1 MKGTP
6 KARRKYGLQTV
17 NGFGSRGSC
26 PVEYPRNEGPARRP
40 AMRVLRADNCPS
52 DLRRGVYDRVAIFG
66 IGLVARMAASMKY
79 QKVNGQNQE
88 SDNPNL
94 YNKGFE

>member
-17 NGFGSRGSC
+17 NGFGSRGVC

-40 AMRVLRADNCPS
+40 AIRVFLADNCPS
-52 DLRRGVYDRVAIFG
+52 DLRRGVYDRVAILD
-66 IGLVARMAASMKY
+66 IGLVARMAAGGKY
-79 QKVNGQNQE
+79 QRFKGRDREN
-88 SDNPNL
+88 DNPDL
-94 YNKGFE
+94 YKE